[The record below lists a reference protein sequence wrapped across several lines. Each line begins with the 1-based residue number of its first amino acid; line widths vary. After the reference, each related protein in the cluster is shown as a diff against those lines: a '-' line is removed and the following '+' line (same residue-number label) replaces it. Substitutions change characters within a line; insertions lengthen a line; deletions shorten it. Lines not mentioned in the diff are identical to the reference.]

1 MKDGRKRVA
10 MSRKNQNHFR
20 GCLIGGAI
28 GDALGWPVEFM
39 SLEQIKRLYGVNGIT
54 ELILASNGKAE
65 ITDDTQMT
73 MFTAEGLLRAEVGKR
88 YNGVSD
94 IPTVI
99 YHAYQRWMLTQKYI
113 PLKEYNWIYDGW
125 LLNLEELHA
134 RRGPGNTCLS
144 ALRSLTKGSIDEP
157 LNNSKGCGAIMR
169 SAPFGLLLS
178 KADALNKAVE
188 SGALTHGHPSG
199 YLAAGAFAY
208 MIASV
213 IEGQHL
219 KSAIEETLSVLSKK
233 DGSDECM
240 EKINLALELVE
251 SNFSDQTAIQMI
263 GEGWVAEETLG
274 IAVYC
279 AMKHCDDF
287 KRALIAAVNHDG
299 DSDSTGAV
307 TGNILGAYLSIEA
320 IPEDWVRDVELSEAI
335 TQLSDDLMS
344 GFQEGEDWV
353 IRYPGY

>member
-1 MKDGRKRVA
+1 

-28 GDALGWPVEFM
+28 GDALGWPVEFLK
-39 SLEQIKRLYGVNGIT
+39 LEQIERLYGVDGIT
-54 ELILASNGKAE
+54 ELVLASNEKAE

-99 YHAYQRWMLTQKYI
+99 YHAYQRWMLTQKYT

-125 LLNLEELHA
+125 LLNLKELHA

-144 ALRSLTKGSIDEP
+144 ALRSQSIGSVNEP
-157 LNNSKGCGAIMR
+157 LNNSKGCGVIMR

-178 KADALNKAVE
+178 KSDAFDESVK

-208 MIASV
+208 MIAAV
-213 IEGQHL
+213 IDGQDL
-219 KSAIEETLSVLSKK
+219 KVAIEETMSVLRKK

-240 EKINLALELVE
+240 AKIHLALDLVE
-251 SNFSDQTAIQMI
+251 SNYPDQAAIQMI

-279 AMKHCDDF
+279 AMKHRDDF
-287 KRALIAAVNHDG
+287 KKALIAAVNHNG
-299 DSDSTGAV
+299 DSDSTAAV
-307 TGNILGAYLSIEA
+307 TGNILGAYLGIEA
-320 IPEDWVRDVELSEAI
+320 IPENWVKNVELSEAI
-335 TQLSDDLMS
+335 IQLSDDLLS

>member
-1 MKDGRKRVA
+1 MDKR
-10 MSRKNQNHFR
+10 NQNHFR

-39 SLEQIKRLYGVNGIT
+39 KLEQIKHLYGVNGIT
-54 ELILASNGKAE
+54 ELVLASNGKAE

-73 MFTAEGLLRAEVGKR
+73 MFTAEGLLRAEVGMR
-88 YNGVSD
+88 YNGISD
-94 IPTVI
+94 KPTVI
-99 YHAYQRWMLTQKYI
+99 YHAYQRWMLTQKYT

-125 LLNLEELHA
+125 LLNLKELHA

-144 ALRSLTKGSIDEP
+144 ALRSQTIGSVDKPI
-157 LNNSKGCGAIMR
+157 NNSKGCGAIMR
-169 SAPFGLLLS
+169 SGPFGLLLS
-178 KADALNKAVE
+178 KENAFEEAVE

-208 MIASV
+208 MIAAV
-213 IEGQHL
+213 IEGQDL
-219 KSAIEETLSVLSKK
+219 KSAIAETMNVLNKK

-240 EKINLALELVE
+240 DKIQLALDLVE
-251 SNFSDQTAIQMI
+251 RNHPDQTAIQMI

-279 AMKHCDDF
+279 AIKHRDDF

-307 TGNILGAYLSIEA
+307 TGNILGAYLGIEA
-320 IPEDWVRDVELSEAI
+320 IPENWVKNLELSEAI
-335 TQLSDDLMS
+335 TQLSDDLLS

-353 IRYPGY
+353 VRYPGY